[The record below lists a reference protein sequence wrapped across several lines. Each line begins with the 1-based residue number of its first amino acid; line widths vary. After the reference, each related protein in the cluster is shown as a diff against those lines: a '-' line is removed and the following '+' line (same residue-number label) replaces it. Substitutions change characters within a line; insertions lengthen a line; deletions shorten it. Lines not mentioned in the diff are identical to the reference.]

1 MIRPHHICYIH
12 EDTKFIS
19 CATTTADRKLY
30 YLDNRQKKIEYQR
43 EYRRTHKQTNSVRQ
57 RDWYCRNK
65 ERLRIKY
72 GYKTRYKPKTKSFS
86 IVKTPIVLS
95 FD

>member
-1 MIRPHHICYIH
+1 MINICYIH
-12 EDTKFIS
+12 CDTKFIS

-43 EYRRTHKQTNSVRQ
+43 EYRKTHKQTTRRRQ
-57 RDWYCRNK
+57 RDWYNRNK

-72 GYKTRYKPKTKSFS
+72 GYKTRYKPKSIPFS
-86 IVKTPIVLS
+86 IVKTPIQLS